1 MIKIDDFKDKD
12 KLQFPIVIR
21 PFDYNQNG
29 KKEYVIWDYDVIGH
43 TSSFYNNA
51 LVQSKYLDF
60 YKGTFAFKVPCNSEI
75 VDIPFKESKL
85 IHFGKEYVTDN
96 IEGVRKQWTVKF
108 KKNDNESIET
118 KEIVNDNT
126 VTNSNCMDYM
136 TVREIMSVEKA
147 IEEYGYLIDKNSLV
161 TIDELER
168 EEFFYKKKD
177 ESSNSE
183 KDLFESVPEEPKD
196 VTVELTKG
204 QLFDS
209 IAYKQ
214 DL

>member
-85 IHFGKEYVTDN
+85 IHFGKDYVTDN

-108 KKNDNESIET
+108 KKNDNEYIET

-147 IEEYGYLIDKNSLV
+147 IEEYGYLPDDDIWEV
-161 TIDELER
+161 ELETLDNCVPDLDYGMY
-168 EEFFYKKKD
+168 ETYDAIMCFTTIPPNFLNLIYKGTG
-177 ESSNSE
+177 ES
-183 KDLFESVPEEPKD
+183 
-196 VTVELTKG
+196 
-204 QLFDS
+204 
-209 IAYKQ
+209 Y
-214 DL
+214 